1 MCVGIKL
8 SVREK
13 RSQLRADQQSAAN
26 FNLVLMRKMKFDIIL
41 LVRSMITYGL
51 RIEKKGFGPFS
62 LLHASA
68 RVTLRMYNNELLLR
82 LGKLNLN
89 KFSCKRRPSCAAACL
104 LLFAEKRKQPLGST
118 FY

>member
-26 FNLVLMRKMKFDIIL
+26 FNLVLMRKMKFDIL
-41 LVRSMITYGL
+41 LVPPMITYGL

-68 RVTLRMYNNELLLR
+68 RVTLRMYIIM
-82 LGKLNLN
+82 
-89 KFSCKRRPSCAAACL
+89 S
-104 LLFAEKRKQPLGST
+104 
-118 FY
+118 FYSGWEN